1 MDKKRRITE
10 LKLILLTI
18 FLAFVGISVVLF
30 LFIAN
35 NGISHEKDWSFII
48 LAYFITIVPLVLFLL
63 FPALLGETI
72 FTSLPEDWWNDPY
85 EREILIDMPY
95 LSVFDRCLD
104 SLSLLRNRR
113 IDPDLRLMGDVD
125 ILEKDQK
132 NGIIIANTNDHQ
144 HVGGHNSC
152 LWHLVLDGFPS
163 QNTIT
168 YSLKRLEHS
177 KTLVR
182 VRSSRTPDNVPR
194 WHFNKK
200 IVDAVCDFLLAQM

>member
-1 MDKKRRITE
+1 MDERPNRTEVTITI
-10 LKLILLTI
+10 LAILL
-18 FLAFVGISVVLF
+18 AFAGISVVLF

-48 LAYFITIVPLVLFLL
+48 LAYCITIVPLVLFLL
-63 FPALLGETI
+63 FPALLGETF

-113 IDPDLRLMGDVD
+113 IDPDRWWMGDVD
-125 ILEKDQK
+125 ILEKDRK

-144 HVGGHNSC
+144 HAGGPYSG
-152 LWHLVLDGFPS
+152 LWSLVLYGFPS
-163 QNTIT
+163 QNTVT
-168 YSLKRLEHS
+168 YSLKRLEPS
-177 KTLVR
+177 QILVR

-200 IVDAVCDFLLAQM
+200 VVDAVCDFLLDQT